1 MIIIWWVVLYGVKHY
16 FWDDPFLFR
25 ECADGLFRRCV
36 PGWEVYGVLTR
47 CHNSPYG
54 GHHGPTKTVSKI
66 KESGFYWP
74 MFKDSHSFVQA
85 CDSCQRIGNISRGHE
100 MPQTGILEVEIFDVG
115 VLIIW
120 DLFPPQKG
128 INISLSPLIMYL
140 SGLKPLPHLPMMPR

>member
-1 MIIIWWVVLYGVKHY
+1 MVLYGVKHY

-54 GHHGPTKTVSKI
+54 GHHGPTKTVAKI

-74 MFKDSHSFVQA
+74 TMFKDSHSLFKLVTLA
-85 CDSCQRIGNISRGHE
+85 KGLETSRGG
-100 MPQTGILEVEIFDVG
+100 MRC
-115 VLIIW
+115 
-120 DLFPPQKG
+120 
-128 INISLSPLIMYL
+128 
-140 SGLKPLPHLPMMPR
+140 LKLVF